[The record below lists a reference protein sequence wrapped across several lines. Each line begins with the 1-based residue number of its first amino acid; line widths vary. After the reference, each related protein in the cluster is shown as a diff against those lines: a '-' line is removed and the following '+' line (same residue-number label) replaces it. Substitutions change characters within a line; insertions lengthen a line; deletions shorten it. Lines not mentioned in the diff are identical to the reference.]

1 MARILLLLLLCPLT
15 LSGCGRAVSAAASAT
30 DELVVR
36 GGTFEQRLLLTGE
49 LEASAGHVITMPRLP
64 VWETTLRW
72 VADDGIQVRRGERL
86 AELDNSAFTR
96 DLERTQTE
104 LQTALDQLAQHQARR
119 DADIAEKMLDV
130 ERKTTEHEKA
140 SIAAAIPAELLPM
153 REIEERRLKL
163 ERTQRELAKAV
174 ELLGSSRKALEA
186 DERNIL
192 LTRNRA
198 AAELSRLEVSARQTE
213 LLAPAD
219 GLFLVADQPME
230 GRKLQEGDRIWFG
243 MPIARIP
250 DISTIEVAA
259 HLWDVDDGA
268 VSIGQSVELTLDAI
282 PDRQFSGRIL
292 SIAPVAQEVSR
303 LSSRRAFRV
312 TIRIDEI
319 DATVMRPGLSVKA
332 AVLQQRT
339 DDVLLVPRTAVG
351 RRNERPVVTL
361 RSGGVAAVEL
371 IGCNAQECAVR
382 SADLSEGSRLR
393 SAFDSHTGGRT

>member
-1 MARILLLLLLCPLT
+1 MARILLLLLLSSLT
-15 LSGCGRAVSAAASAT
+15 LSGCGRAVSATASST

-36 GGTFEQRLLLTGE
+36 SGAFEQRLLLTGE

-72 VADDGIQVRRGERL
+72 VADDGIQVRQGERL

-96 DLERTQTE
+96 DLERTRTE

-119 DADIAEKMLDV
+119 DADVAEKMLEV

-140 SIAAAIPAELLPM
+140 SIAAAIPAELLPL
-153 REIEERRLKL
+153 RELEERRLKL
-163 ERTQRELAKAV
+163 ERTHRELAKAV
-174 ELLGSSRKALEA
+174 ELLESSKKALEA

-198 AAELSRLEVSARQTE
+198 AAELSRLEISARQTE
-213 LLAPAD
+213 LLAPTD

-268 VSIGQSVELTLDAI
+268 IASGQSVQLTLDAI

-312 TIRIDEI
+312 TIGIDGI

-332 AVLQQRT
+332 AVLQQRI
-339 DDVLLVPRTAVG
+339 DDVLLVPRTTLG
-351 RRNERPVVTL
+351 RSNEKPVVTL
-361 RSGGVAAVEL
+361 RSGATVPVEL

-382 SADLSEGSRLR
+382 SSDLIEGARLR
-393 SAFDSHTGGRT
+393 SAAAGGSGDRV